1 MSRFNLAV
9 IVLLSNASL
18 NDAFLHS
25 RIANP
30 TRFYQPIRV
39 KSYLDSL
46 SQQPKSE
53 EGTSNIDE
61 DPMPTMEQPL
71 PPFKELTEQKEEL
84 PTEEFPTQELP
95 TEELP
100 NKINAADAIATVNID
115 LDQVEAETIVEIIQE
130 EIKPQLEITSADKC
144 DDEQI
149 SLIIADAAKSTLGV
163 NTSRNYRTTKQ
174 TLRESRG
181 KNEKRLSRSSYVKE
195 KSSDK
200 ISDIMKKAEEQ
211 VKIVERD
218 LEEKLVDL
226 QKEFDN
232 EVSQPASQPAFVFMV
247 LKK

>member
-1 MSRFNLAV
+1 
-9 IVLLSNASL
+9 
-18 NDAFLHS
+18 
-25 RIANP
+25 
-30 TRFYQPIRV
+30 V

-53 EGTSNIDE
+53 EDTSNIDE
-61 DPMPTMEQPL
+61 DSMPTMEQPL

-84 PTEEFPTQELP
+84 PTEEFPTQELPTEELP

-232 EVSQPASQPAFVFMV
+232 EVSQPAS
-247 LKK
+247 

>member
-9 IVLLSNASL
+9 IILLSNASF

-53 EGTSNIDE
+53 EDTSNIDE
-61 DPMPTMEQPL
+61 DSMPTMEQPL